1 MRLKQIALLSIVLT
15 TSGCSIFNPL
25 NVFKKPDP
33 IVQVEMQTVEIPI
46 EIAQP
51 PLPRAIDMKEP
62 KWYVV
67 SDATIANPC
76 AKDEEGNT
84 PVEEDGTCSLGREHP
99 DWPDNYTY
107 LDRFLEDIVEEAGA
121 TVFFAMSPADYE
133 LMSFNL
139 QEIRRYVLEMNE
151 VIVYYRSMTMPEENE
166 EINNSTDPE

>member
-67 SDATIANPC
+67 SDEPLLILVQRMKKATH
-76 AKDEEGNT
+76 
-84 PVEEDGTCSLGREHP
+84 L
-99 DWPDNYTY
+99 
-107 LDRFLEDIVEEAGA
+107 
-121 TVFFAMSPADYE
+121 
-133 LMSFNL
+133 
-139 QEIRRYVLEMNE
+139 
-151 VIVYYRSMTMPEENE
+151 
-166 EINNSTDPE
+166 